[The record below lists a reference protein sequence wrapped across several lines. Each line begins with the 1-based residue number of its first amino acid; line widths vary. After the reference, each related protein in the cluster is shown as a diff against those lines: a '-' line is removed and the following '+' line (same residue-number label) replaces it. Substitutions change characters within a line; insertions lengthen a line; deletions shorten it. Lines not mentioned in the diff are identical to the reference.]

1 MIESI
6 HLKRFKNFQDATL
19 KLGPLTILIGAN
31 AAGKSNLRDAF
42 LFLHGIG
49 RGYSLAEIFG
59 EKYVGGERV
68 WSGTRGGVREVAYL
82 GSDSFELSRG
92 VAASPGERGSLSRR
106 HTEIEVSVAGAGSP
120 KLPT

>member
-1 MIESI
+1 MIVSI

-82 GSDSFELSRG
+82 GSDSFELV
-92 VAASPGERGSLSRR
+92 VALRLPPGDGPLPS
-106 HTEIEVSVAGAGSP
+106 HTESRSPLPSRSP